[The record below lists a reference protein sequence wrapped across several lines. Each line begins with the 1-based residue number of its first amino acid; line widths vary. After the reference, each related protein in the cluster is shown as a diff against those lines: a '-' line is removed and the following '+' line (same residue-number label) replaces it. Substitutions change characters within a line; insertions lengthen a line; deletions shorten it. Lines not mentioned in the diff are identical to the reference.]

1 MVGKGVLV
9 KRPTKDL
16 LIEKKLKEWTEKTID
31 AFFIHS
37 VRPAVGSVVY
47 CNLAMVAEHS
57 GVYVGD
63 GQIVHL
69 NGNGRIERVSAEKF
83 CERFGGKNPS
93 FTIFCP
99 TNWQG
104 KAVGD
109 KKVAEYALR
118 SVGRFVNYNPAF
130 NNCHCFTASCL
141 EGKAVFCPSF
151 SVLESLVAQKY
162 GACKW
167 RATVLN
173 H

>member
-1 MVGKGVLV
+1 MVGNG
-9 KRPTKDL
+9 
-16 LIEKKLKEWTEKTID
+16 LITGNPIKNFAVERKLMDWTVKTID

-57 GVYVGD
+57 GIYVGD

-69 NGNGRIERVSAEKF
+69 NGNGRIERVSGEKF

-93 FTIFCP
+93 FTVFCP

-104 KAVGD
+104 KALGD
-109 KKVAEYALR
+109 KQVAEYALR

-151 SVLESLVAQKY
+151 SVLESLVTEKY

>member
-1 MVGKGVLV
+1 MITPNITENV
-9 KRPTKDL
+9 DSND
-16 LIEKKLKEWTEKTID
+16 IIKEAI
-31 AFFIHS
+31 
-37 VRPAVGSVVY
+37 
-47 CNLAMVAEHS
+47 VA
-57 GVYVGD
+57 
-63 GQIVHL
+63 
-69 NGNGRIERVSAEKF
+69 
-83 CERFGGKNPS
+83 

-104 KAVGD
+104 KALGD
-109 KKVAEYALR
+109 KQVAEYALR

-151 SVLESLVAQKY
+151 SVLESLVNEKY